1 MEHIQS
7 TCLDRDG
14 FFGELHKALAN
25 VPDVVP
31 KGVSFEDFP
40 SVNDDFVVIVS
51 PSGSDSV
58 KDNMARG
65 EAESTEETENVT
77 RDILILFDRDWEHK
91 AEDATSAALATTASK
106 LPEDVLV
113 SAVANTDRAQ
123 VTPLPVP
130 KIICADITRQE
141 LLEEQRRD
149 PTLRRCFRKLGKD
162 FPSGN
167 GQSYSFFESN
177 NLLYR
182 EYHLATGRK
191 FKQVVVPKKLR
202 EPILRVAHESIM
214 AGHQGIRRT
223 TDRILQEFYWPDIHG
238 DVKRFVK
245 SCDRCQRTT
254 PKGKVGVAPLVST
267 PLIQTP
273 FERVAVDVVGPFS
286 PKSQKGNRYVLTLI
300 DFATRYPDA
309 VALPAIDSAHVAEA
323 LIEMF
328 SRIGI
333 PKEIVTDQGVSFT
346 SELMREVS
354 RLLSIKL
361 LRTSPYHAMANGLV
375 EKFNGTLK
383 TMLKILCKEKPRSW
397 DRYIAPLLFA
407 YREVPQASLGFS
419 PFDLIYGRHV
429 RGPLTVLKE
438 LWTKDD
444 LNGEVRTTYG
454 YLVDLR
460 DRLEQTCKIAHEQ
473 LGKAKEKQKDYYD
486 RKSRPRKLSVGN
498 KVLILL
504 PTDSNK
510 LLMQS
515 KGPFE
520 ITGKKNDVDYEISLG
535 GKRKVFHV
543 NMLKLYE
550 ERTSSPPSQASVA
563 ATIDDVPATPDDL
576 DDPPSADSLPT
587 LPLRQTQ
594 TCEDVKLS
602 PELNAEQRAQVHEV
616 IQKYG
621 LIFSD
626 LPGKTD
632 VVHCPL
638 NLTTDKPVH
647 DSQYP
652 LPLALHETIEKEVQ
666 DMLAMGIIEKSQSP
680 YNAPLV
686 AIKKPDGTIR
696 LCIDFRELNKL
707 LVSDCEPIPR
717 IDVVLALAGKKKF
730 FSKFDFTK
738 GYWQVPMSADSC
750 EKTAFSSLSG
760 LYHFR
765 YMPFGIKTAPA
776 VFARLMRAVLGGLKN
791 VHHYFDDVIVAT
803 DTWQEHLDTLGR
815 VFERIKNANLTIKPK
830 LLRVSK

>member
-1 MEHIQS
+1 MPVVEGRLLGNPV
-7 TCLDRDG
+7 TVLRDTG
-14 FFGELHKALAN
+14 SN
-25 VPDVVP
+25 T
-31 KGVSFEDFP
+31 
-40 SVNDDFVVIVS
+40 VIVRRDLVS
-51 PSGSDSV
+51 ENHLTGKTTRVLLLDGTV
-58 KDNMARG
+58 KQLPEANIYVQTPYFVG
-65 EAESTEETENVT
+65 EITAACMDQPIYDLVLGNIQGVREPHMP
-77 RDILILFDRDWEHK
+77 DPDWEHK

-123 VTPLPVP
+123 
-130 KIICADITRQE
+130 
-141 LLEEQRRD
+141 
-149 PTLRRCFRKLGKD
+149 
-162 FPSGN
+162 
-167 GQSYSFFESN
+167 
-177 NLLYR
+177 
-182 EYHLATGRK
+182 
-191 FKQVVVPKKLR
+191 
-202 EPILRVAHESIM
+202 
-214 AGHQGIRRT
+214 
-223 TDRILQEFYWPDIHG
+223 
-238 DVKRFVK
+238 
-245 SCDRCQRTT
+245 
-254 PKGKVGVAPLVST
+254 
-267 PLIQTP
+267 
-273 FERVAVDVVGPFS
+273 
-286 PKSQKGNRYVLTLI
+286 KGNRYVLTLI
-300 DFATRYPDA
+300 DFATLYPVA

-333 PKEIVTDQGVSFT
+333 PKEIVTDQGASFT

-361 LRTSPYHAMANGLV
+361 LRTSPYHVMANGLV

-383 TMLKILCKEKPRSW
+383 TMLKRLCQEKPRSW

-444 LNGEVRTTYG
+444 LDGEVRTTYG

-510 LLMQS
+510 LLMQW

-550 ERTSSPPSQASVA
+550 ERTSSPPPQASVA

-602 PELNAEQRAQVHEV
+602 PELNAEQRAQVQEV
-616 IQKYG
+616 IQKAGHGWLIGPDHNLRSVRHLQGATMAPPSLIPSAATPLVIRSNPRDPGFSYG
-621 LIFSD
+621 TNDVDVEDWVSLYERSSGRLLDAKNELASRAQTSTEPYTAYILDILAFCHKLEDHMSEHDKVDHIFKDIADDAFNWLVCEDCSTFGASGD
-626 LPGKTD
+626 LP
-632 VVHCPL
+632 
-638 NLTTDKPVH
+638 KPGGP
-647 DSQYP
+647 SRSIGGGGFTP
-652 LPLALHETIEKEVQ
+652 TLA
-666 DMLAMGIIEKSQSP
+666 P
-680 YNAPLV
+680 
-686 AIKKPDGTIR
+686 IR
-696 LCIDFRELNKL
+696 CTQRHSRQGPCVK
-707 LVSDCEPIPR
+707 
-717 IDVVLALAGKKKF
+717 A
-730 FSKFDFTK
+730 
-738 GYWQVPMSADSC
+738 SAFHRGSH
-750 EKTAFSSLSG
+750 G
-760 LYHFR
+760 
-765 YMPFGIKTAPA
+765 
-776 VFARLMRAVLGGLKN
+776 
-791 VHHYFDDVIVAT
+791 
-803 DTWQEHLDTLGR
+803 
-815 VFERIKNANLTIKPK
+815 
-830 LLRVSK
+830 